1 MKIYKDYYKKIE
13 EYMDGLT
20 KNITIAN
27 EEELE
32 SFLEA
37 LEKVDFDSHL
47 TNLAEKVFSTSIL
60 LAEYPYILPLEI
72 YRHAMKYRV
81 NINICK
87 SFYQYISDN
96 GWDEESI
103 IIKGMLC
110 EKDLQGIKEFCIKHT
125 FSDRENSYFM
135 ERPIWNG
142 KNYEDVLKKY
152 GVPWKEGFDF

>member
-32 SFLEA
+32 SILEA

-72 YRHAMKYRV
+72 
-81 NINICK
+81 
-87 SFYQYISDN
+87 
-96 GWDEESI
+96 
-103 IIKGMLC
+103 
-110 EKDLQGIKEFCIKHT
+110 
-125 FSDRENSYFM
+125 
-135 ERPIWNG
+135 
-142 KNYEDVLKKY
+142 
-152 GVPWKEGFDF
+152 